1 MKKHTNVCFVTGQ
14 PLGYSSSW
22 PLFALSH
29 HVLVWYAAEQCY
41 PGVRFTRYAILG
53 DNIVIADS
61 SVAEVYQSLLDR
73 LGVGISPAKSKI
85 SPVGACEFA
94 KRFRIRGLTVDVSP
108 LPLKK
113 LATVRSP
120 LGWSNFM
127 LTLQRPLRLSTQ
139 LRLSGLGFKAS
150 SRPLGSKRHGI
161 RCRRLLIMRLYGL
174 LPTTLWLA
182 TALGFLL
189 QWLLVEFSTV

>member
-1 MKKHTNVCFVTGQ
+1 M
-14 PLGYSSSW
+14 
-22 PLFALSH
+22 
-29 HVLVWYAAEQCY
+29 
-41 PGVRFTRYAILG
+41 
-53 DNIVIADS
+53 
-61 SVAEVYQSLLDR
+61 
-73 LGVGISPAKSKI
+73 
-85 SPVGACEFA
+85 GACEFA

-182 TALGFLL
+182 TALGFVPSPVVIGRVLDRL
-189 QWLLVEFSTV
+189 AEHFVQKDLITAPEKISSPIRVIGTS